1 MNIEIHKGK
10 PAGFF
15 KNAFDYFAS
24 YLILSVSFYFNY
36 KFIDGNNFLDFMI
49 FIVAM
54 MIFIGSILKFSRIYK
69 KYSDVSHEKIEQ
81 IESILGN
88 KLKDK

>member
-1 MNIEIHKGK
+1 MNIEINKGK

-15 KNAFDYFAS
+15 KKAFDYFAS

-54 MIFIGSILKFSRIYK
+54 MIFIGAIVKFSRIYK
-69 KYSDVSHEKIEQ
+69 KYNDVSDKKIRKIE
-81 IESILGN
+81 EILN
-88 KLKDK
+88 S